1 MNTNTTNAPL
11 ALVVEDE
18 KEISNLLKTTLN
30 EIGIDALEFHDGKLA
45 LDYLQNNDPSNYKLV
60 ILDRMLPSVN
70 GLEICKF
77 IRLYKPTQRTPVL
90 MVTAL
95 STPEEIIE
103 GLDAGADD
111 YITKPFDLQIFKA
124 RVRSLVRRGSQ
135 QKTEKE
141 SSRVLK
147 HKELV
152 VDLDQC
158 KAWINEAAIDLTLS
172 EFKLLSCFLMNPGK
186 VLTRNQLVE
195 YIQEGPVHVTD
206 RTIDTHVFGLR
217 KKLADYSN
225 IIETIR
231 GVGYRVVN
239 EE

>member
-1 MNTNTTNAPL
+1 MNTRNISSSHAIII
-11 ALVVEDE
+11 EDE
-18 KEISNLLKTTLN
+18 KEISNLLKIALN
-30 EIGIDALEFHDGKLA
+30 EIGFEVTEFHDGKAA
-45 LDYLQNNDPSNYKLV
+45 LDYLQNNNTAPSTLI

-70 GLEICKF
+70 GIEICKF
-77 IRLYKPTQRTPVL
+77 LRIYKPTQKLPVL
-90 MVTAL
+90 IVTAL

-111 YITKPFDLQIFKA
+111 YITKPFDLEIFKA
-124 RVRSLVRRGSQ
+124 RVRSLARRGNH
-135 QKTEKE
+135 QKNNLDK
-141 SSRVLK
+141 SRVFK
-147 HKELV
+147 HKSLV

-158 KAWINEAAIDLTLS
+158 KAWIGEESLDLTLS

-195 YIQEGPVHVTD
+195 FIQDGPVHVTD

-217 KKLADYSN
+217 KKLDNYSN

-239 EE
+239 ED

>member
-1 MNTNTTNAPL
+1 MNASGNAKPL

-18 KEISNLLKTTLN
+18 KEISNLLKASLN
-30 EIGIDALEFHDGKLA
+30 EIGFDALEFHDGKLA
-45 LDYLQNNDPSNYKLV
+45 LDYLQNNDSNLYKLI

-77 IRLYKPTQRTPVL
+77 VRLYKPTQKLPVL

-124 RVRSLVRRGSQ
+124 RVRSLIRRGSQ
-135 QKTEKE
+135 QKIEKE
-141 SSRVLK
+141 TTRVLK

-158 KAWINEAAIDLTLS
+158 KAWINEAPLDLTLS
-172 EFKLLSCFLMNPGK
+172 EFKLLSCFLTNPGK

-195 YIQEGPVHVTD
+195 FIQDGPVHVTD

-217 KKLADYSN
+217 KKLSDYSN

>member
-1 MNTNTTNAPL
+1 MNAQKIE
-11 ALVVEDE
+11 AIIVEDE
-18 KEISNLLKTTLN
+18 KEISALLKNSLI
-30 EIGIDALEFHDGKLA
+30 EIGFEVIEFHDGKQA
-45 LDYLQNNDPSNYKLV
+45 LDHLQNTDTQNCKLLV
-60 ILDRMLPSVN
+60 LDRMLPSIN

-77 IRLYKPTQRTPVL
+77 VRLYKATQKLPVL

-124 RVRSLVRRGSQ
+124 RVRSLIRRGSQ
-135 QKTEKE
+135 QKTGIENN
-141 SSRVLK
+141 RTLK
-147 HKELV
+147 HKELI

-158 KAWINEAAIDLTLS
+158 KSWINNQSLDLTLS
-172 EFKLLSCFLMNPGK
+172 EFKLLACFLSNPGK

-217 KKLADYSN
+217 KKLGEYAN

-231 GVGYRVVN
+231 GVGYRVIN
-239 EE
+239 DE